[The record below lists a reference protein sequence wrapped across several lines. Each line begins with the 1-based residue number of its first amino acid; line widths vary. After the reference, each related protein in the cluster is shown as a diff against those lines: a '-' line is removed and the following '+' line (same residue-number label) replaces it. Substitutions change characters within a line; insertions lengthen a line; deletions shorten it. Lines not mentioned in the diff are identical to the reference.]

1 MKQLVKNI
9 IMLIVSL
16 IGIIAFFILWPKFHP
31 ENAKIITTNFAGF
44 DFARSVTTDKAG
56 VKMLIKPGTEMHSYE
71 PTPQDIIAIEQAK
84 LFIYNGGESDA
95 WVDKILS
102 DNNIP
107 REKTLRLMDYVD
119 LKTEEN
125 KDGMEAE
132 EEEEDEEEEE
142 YDEHIWTSPKNAI
155 RLIEAIRD
163 KLAEIESDNS
173 DTIHENARNYIQRIR
188 DIDENFRSVVA
199 AAPTKTL
206 IFGDRFPFRY
216 FVDEYGLDYYAAFP
230 GCSDQT
236 EASSSTIAFLV
247 NKAKETGAKAIF
259 KIELTNGQLAKT
271 IAEESGAK
279 VYELNAAHNIS
290 SEEFEK
296 GITYADIME
305 RNVDTLKE
313 ALYR

>member
-44 DFARSVTTDKAG
+44 DFARAVTTDKAG

-125 KDGMEAE
+125 REGMEAE
-132 EEEEDEEEEE
+132 EEEEDEDEEE

-188 DIDENFRSVVA
+188 DIDENFHSVVA

-247 NKAKETGAKAIF
+247 EKAKATGAKAIF

-290 SEEFEK
+290 EEEYTS
-296 GITYADIME
+296 GRTYADIME
-305 RNVDTLKE
+305 KNVDTLKE
-313 ALYR
+313 ALY